1 MGKQNG
7 SASFSGGRNSM
18 ESGGGSPCVQYPL
31 FGPGMGV
38 KKRKSVH
45 CGNITGENVQK
56 NGTGIGEYD
65 KSLMHS

>member
-1 MGKQNG
+1 MVQPPFQEGGMQRSREG
-7 SASFSGGRNSM
+7 EASAFNT
-18 ESGGGSPCVQYPL
+18 PF

-38 KKRKSVH
+38 KKRKSGH

-56 NGTGIGEYD
+56 NGTGMGEYD

>member
-1 MGKQNG
+1 MQKSREGEAPAFNTP
-7 SASFSGGRNSM
+7 F
-18 ESGGGSPCVQYPL
+18 

-56 NGTGIGEYD
+56 NGTGMGEYD